1 MTHINDRRSSS
12 TLEMAGTIVS
22 AYVAHNSLAMSELPG
37 LIGNVH
43 AALSG
48 LGKDAATNPPIAASD
63 KATPAQIRKS
73 ITPGALIS
81 FIDGKSYK
89 TLKRHLTVHGLDPR
103 SYRERYGLPADY
115 PMVAPSYAER
125 RSALAKAIGLGQ
137 PRGGI
142 RAAPVTSGHRKLR

>member
-1 MTHINDRRSSS
+1 MTQIEARRSVSA
-12 TLEMAGTIVS
+12 LDLAGNIVS
-22 AYVAHNSLAMSELPG
+22 AYVSNNSLAMSELPS
-37 LIGNVH
+37 LIGNVY

-48 LGKDAATNPPIAASD
+48 LVNGAAANPSIEGSD
-63 KATPAQIRKS
+63 KATPAQVRKS

-81 FIDGKSYK
+81 FIDGKAYK
-89 TLKRHLTVHGLDPR
+89 TLKRHLTCHGLNPR

-137 PRGGI
+137 PREAL
-142 RAAPVTSGHRKLR
+142 RAPLVTSGRRKVR